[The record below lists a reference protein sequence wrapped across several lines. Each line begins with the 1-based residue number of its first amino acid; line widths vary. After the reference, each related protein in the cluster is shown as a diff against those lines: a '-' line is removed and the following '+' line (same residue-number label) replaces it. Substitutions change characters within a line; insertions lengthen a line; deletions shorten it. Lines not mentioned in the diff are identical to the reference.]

1 MSGSPQTVAGR
12 VEQAALELD
21 TVYIAAVVA
30 VGVALG
36 FSLLFMQEPLLHDS
50 LHNFRHSIGIT
61 CH

>member
-1 MSGSPQTVAGR
+1 MSATPQSVGGR
-12 VEQAALELD
+12 VAQATDEFEPLYLAAL
-21 TVYIAAVVA
+21 VA

-36 FSLLFMQEPLLHDS
+36 FALLFMQEPLLHDS